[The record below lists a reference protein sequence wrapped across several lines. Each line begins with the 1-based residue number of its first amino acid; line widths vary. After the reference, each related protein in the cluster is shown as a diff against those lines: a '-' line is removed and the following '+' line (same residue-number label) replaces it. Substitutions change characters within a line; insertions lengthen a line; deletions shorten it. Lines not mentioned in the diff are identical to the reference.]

1 MARVDAAGFADKWA
15 ARTSAASPDYA
26 KGVRA
31 VTQAPG
37 AKAAAKSAD
46 YLAGVQANAD
56 KWKRKVGAVTLSDW
70 QEMAA
75 TKGAANLGTGVQ
87 AAKPK
92 MQAAAVKLLSTVD
105 TVRAQVKQMPGG
117 TLENR
122 LARANA
128 FARGMNAAYK
138 NG

>member
-1 MARVDAAGFADKWA
+1 MARVNPQEYADKWA
-15 ARTSAASPDYA
+15 SRTSAASVDYA

-37 AKAAAKSAD
+37 AKAAAKQAD

-56 KWKRKVGAVTLSDW
+56 KWKRKVGAVTLTDW

-75 TKGAANLGTGVQ
+75 TKGAANLATGVQ

-92 MQAAAVKLLSTVD
+92 MTQAAAKLLTTVD
-105 TVRAQVKQMPGG
+105 QVRATVKAMPGG

-122 LARANA
+122 LARATA